1 MLVSM
6 TKVRIVGRKP
16 RLEEVLERLYRLR
29 LLQLVSA
36 REEPAVELS
45 PLPGEDERAAHAE
58 ELRLLVA
65 QIDGLLA
72 LAGISDERDARAGPA
87 DAATVSRELR
97 AVTPLVEPL
106 VGRIEE
112 LRNEAAVLPRYIEP
126 LRSLLPLVPEL
137 AELDESEI
145 RALQLDAIAL
155 VLNTDDPSVVGTLR
169 EALRADLGDQF
180 VLVSTQVQRDAIGCV
195 IVMPHRATARAQ
207 AVLGR
212 EQVRHMPLPPRYER
226 LSFRDAVAGMQRR
239 LSAIPAELARTQQE
253 LEGLLGPRVT
263 AWRAAREEFLAELER
278 IEAVA
283 CAAATSRTF
292 VVAGWVPRASVPQLR
307 RELER
312 SVAGE
317 LVVEETPTD
326 AEPPVLM
333 RNRAPAR
340 PFEFL
345 VRLLDLP
352 RTGSLDPTMLVALI
366 LPLMVGMMIGDIV
379 YGAVL
384 LVAALLVRRRFAAGS
399 PVLRDLTRV
408 FFAGALW
415 AIVFGFLFGEALG
428 DVGHRLGLP
437 ALWFYRGGEDAVEPL
452 LLLALGVGAAHVVL
466 GLLLGVWQSARGR
479 RREQLL
485 NSIGSLLAVGGV
497 LALAAVATGRAP
509 GGALAPSLA
518 AASIAIGVVL
528 LVTGRGALGLMM
540 GPLELVGTLGNILSY
555 LRLAAVGLA
564 SAYLATVSNELALI
578 VPLWIGVLIAAFFHT
593 LNLALAALSP
603 MIQAI
608 RLHYVEFF
616 SKFYEGGGEPFRP
629 FGARAAPET

>member
-1 MLVSM
+1 VLVPM
-6 TKVRIVGRKP
+6 TKVRIVGRKAHA
-16 RLEEVLERLYRLR
+16 EKVLQGLYGLR

-36 REEPAVELS
+36 REEPTAELS
-45 PLPGEDERAAHAE
+45 PLPGEGERAAQAE

-72 LAGISDERDARAGPA
+72 LRGISEEQDARAGPA

-97 AVTPLVEPL
+97 AVTPLVAPL
-106 VGRIEE
+106 VDRIEE
-112 LRNEAAVLPRYIEP
+112 LRNELAVLPRYIEP

-155 VLNTDDPSVVGTLR
+155 VLNTDDESVVGTLR
-169 EALRADLGDQF
+169 EALRAELGDQF

-207 AVLGR
+207 ALLGR
-212 EQVRHMPLPPRYER
+212 EQVRHLPLPPRYER
-226 LSFRDAVAGMQRR
+226 LSFRDALAAMRRR
-239 LSAIPAELARTQQE
+239 LAEIPDELARTQQE

-263 AWRAAREEFLAELER
+263 TWRASREEFLAELER

-283 CAAATSRTF
+283 CAGATSRTF

-307 RELER
+307 SELER
-312 SVAGE
+312 AAAGE
-317 LVVEETPTD
+317 LVVEETPAD

-333 RNRAPAR
+333 RNRTPAR

-352 RTGSLDPTMLVALI
+352 RTGSIDPTVLVALI
-366 LPLMVGMMIGDIV
+366 LPLMVGMMVGDV
-379 YGAVL
+379 AYGVLL
-384 LVAALLVRRRFAAGS
+384 LVAALLVRRRYAAGS
-399 PVLRDLTRV
+399 AVLRDLTRV
-408 FFAGALW
+408 FVAGALW

-428 DVGHRLGLP
+428 DAGHRLGLP
-437 ALWFYRGGEDAVEPL
+437 ALWFYRGGADAVERL
-452 LLLALGVGAAHVVL
+452 LLLALGIGVAHVVL
-466 GLLLGVWQSARGR
+466 GLLLGVWQSARER

-485 NSIGSLLAVGGV
+485 NTIGSLLAVGGV

-509 GGALAPSLA
+509 GGALPPSLA
-518 AASIAIGVVL
+518 AVAIAVGLAL
-528 LVTGRGALGLMM
+528 LVSGRGALGLMM

-578 VPLWIGVLIAAFFHT
+578 VPLWIGVVIAAFFHA
-593 LNLALAALSP
+593 LNLGLAALSP